1 MKGIRFI
8 IVLAFLST
16 VVMGLPGSTL
26 GQNLAE
32 VFDVDDSYSKTLS
45 TDEELTYVWLVYN
58 RDVSDLVVTTSV
70 EPTTGLGWEAT
81 VEPRY
86 AVLGSG
92 EGLNVNLLVSATE
105 ALEDGSVTFTLTIDL
120 VLALEPTVSERETRT
135 ALTTLEAAPPVF
147 PEENKILGIFDNPL
161 PPPFNDR
168 LVTFVT
174 SIAIWAV
181 FAALAILVVTPFF
194 RRYARK
200 TETQLDD
207 VVLRILRGPLIVI
220 LIAYGTIQSLAILQ
234 LPAETMNL
242 LFLIY
247 TALLVLLLTWLAYR
261 IFKGVVIEFGR
272 RAAAKTETPL
282 FDALWPVLSKVGA
295 LLILAI
301 GASMVAGIFGLNL
314 TAFIAGMGVLGI
326 AIAFAAQ
333 ESLSNFFSGIFLL
346 MDRPFKE
353 GDLIEING
361 DRCRI
366 EKIGLRTTRLYHR
379 PSHKMLVIP
388 NNKMARDVIVNLVE
402 PDETIRQ
409 KTTIGV
415 AYGSDIERVKATIVA
430 AAKENPLVIK
440 DEPGREPYAR
450 LEEFGDYAMLFK
462 LKFWVSSADKL
473 NRVRGEVN
481 ETIVQRLDE
490 AGIEIPVP
498 IMTVK
503 FENTEASHSRSNSD
517 L

>member
-1 MKGIRFI
+1 MKGIRSI
-8 IVLAFLST
+8 IVFAVLST

-32 VFDVDDSYSKTLS
+32 VFDVDDSYLKTLLAG
-45 TDEELTYVWLVYN
+45 EVVTYEWLVYN

-81 VEPRY
+81 AEPRHKI
-86 AVLGSG
+86 LGSG

-120 VLALEPTVSERETRT
+120 VSALEPTVSERETRT

-147 PEENKILGIFDNPL
+147 PEENKILGIFDNLL

-168 LVTFVT
+168 LVTFVI
-174 SIAIWAV
+174 SIAIWAG
-181 FAALAILVVTPFF
+181 FAALAISVISPFF

-207 VVLRILRGPLIVI
+207 VVLGILRGPLVVI

-247 TALLVLLLTWLAYR
+247 SALLVLLLTWLAYR

-272 RAAAKTETPL
+272 RAAAKKETPL

-301 GASMVAGIFGLNL
+301 GASLVAGIFGLDL

-379 PSHKMLVIP
+379 PSHKILVIP
-388 NNKMARDVIVNLVE
+388 NNKMAREMIVNLVQ
-402 PDETIRQ
+402 PDEAIRQ

-415 AYGSDIERVKATIVA
+415 AYGSDIEKVKATIVGA
-430 AAKENPLVIK
+430 ARENPMVIK
-440 DEPGREPYAR
+440 GEPRREAYAR

-462 LKFWVSSADKL
+462 LKFWVSNADKL

-481 ETIVQRLDE
+481 ETIVQRLSE
-490 AGIEIPVP
+490 AGIEIPSPMMDV
-498 IMTVK
+498 TLHGSK
-503 FENTEASHSRSNSD
+503 EKLS
-517 L
+517 